1 MNIWLR
7 MMLGGQFYEGE
18 NGSGS
23 GAAGAGA
30 GASGAAAGDKGAGAG
45 DGTGAGAGAGAGA
58 GDNGNGDGAAGEEA
72 GDKGDAA
79 SNQEAAE
86 YVDDPAKTPEENA
99 ALKTEHDA
107 KVAADKERAEFF
119 GAPEK
124 YADLVVPEGL
134 NLDQAAA
141 DGLFEMGKKL
151 GLSQKAIDALIEI
164 QKGVY
169 ERSAETAKTEWADT
183 VKAWTTEVKED
194 KTLGGAAYEKNM
206 GLAAAARN
214 TFGTPEFQAWLDESQ
229 LGSHP
234 EMVRFMVQVGQ
245 AMGEGSTLKGGKIVE
260 TTDVGELLYDNPT
273 SKVT

>member
-23 GAAGAGA
+23 GAPGAGA
-30 GASGAAAGDKGAGAG
+30 GASGAPAGDKGAGAG

-58 GDNGNGDGAAGEEA
+58 GDNGNGDGAAGEKA

-79 SNQEAAE
+79 SDQAAAE

-107 KVAADKERAEFF
+107 KVAADKDRAEYF

-151 GLSQKAIDALIEI
+151 GLSQKAIDGLIEI

-183 VKAWTTEVKED
+183 VKAWTTTVKED
-194 KTLGGAAYEKNM
+194 KALGGADYEKNM
-206 GLAAAARN
+206 GIAAAARN
-214 TFGTPEFQAWLDESQ
+214 TFGTPEFNAWLDESQ

-234 EMVRFMVQVGQ
+234 EMVRFMVHVGQ
-245 AMGEGSTLKGGKIVE
+245 AMGEGSTIKGGKIVE